1 MKILYTVALVAI
13 LASFFSACQQELH
26 FPEVKPENKFTVLAD
41 GVNYDLKVDFE
52 KVVLG
57 ETAQVNLTASSP
69 AYVVTLV
76 SKSET
81 HTNGVGDYILS
92 CCNNDV
98 FEFVTGTRKHW
109 EGDHIGSS
117 RQTGFVKIT
126 RMDNKGYAGTYF
138 ISAKDGSGRDAA
150 RKDFTGTFEIFY

>member
-1 MKILYTVALVAI
+1 MKIFYTIALVAF
-13 LASFFSACQQELH
+13 LASIFSACQQELH

-41 GVNYDLKVDFE
+41 GVVYNMKVDFE
-52 KVVLG
+52 KVQIG

-69 AYVVTLV
+69 EYVVTLV
-76 SKSET
+76 SKSES
-81 HTNGVGDYILS
+81 HVNGVGDYILS

-98 FEFVTGTRKHW
+98 FEFTSGTRKHW

-117 RQTGFVKIT
+117 RQSGFVKIT
-126 RMDNKGYAGTYF
+126 RMDEKGYAGTYS